1 MTDLI
6 SGTQTDKQ
14 LQPVEVVSL
23 LAAVFSFHV
32 CTCAFKKMAQNL
44 LGCLSVT

>member
-1 MTDLI
+1 MTDLV
-6 SGTQTDKQ
+6 SGKQTDKQ

-23 LAAVFSFHV
+23 LPVVFAFHV

-44 LGCLSVT
+44 LGCLSVA